1 MDDLDNIKKW
11 VNEEITQSK
20 IYLKTAMDYQIALV
34 LGDLKEVVNNN
45 LLIPDIV
52 GENCR
57 FQDLREFI
65 LYMLSGF
72 KDMQENVPEQCK
84 QLAIT

>member
-20 IYLKTAMDYQIALV
+20 IYLKTVMDNQIALV

-45 LLIPDIV
+45 LLIPDII

-65 LYMLSGF
+65 
-72 KDMQENVPEQCK
+72 
-84 QLAIT
+84 

>member
-20 IYLKTAMDYQIALV
+20 IFLKTVMDNQIALV
-34 LGDLKEVVNNN
+34 LGELKEVVNKN

-65 LYMLSGF
+65 
-72 KDMQENVPEQCK
+72 
-84 QLAIT
+84 

>member
-20 IYLKTAMDYQIALV
+20 IFLKTVMDNQIALV
-34 LGDLKEVVNNN
+34 LGELKEVVNNN
-45 LLIPDIV
+45 LLIPDII

-65 LYMLSGF
+65 
-72 KDMQENVPEQCK
+72 
-84 QLAIT
+84 

>member
-20 IYLKTAMDYQIALV
+20 IFLKTVMDNQIALV
-34 LGDLKEVVNNN
+34 LGELKEVVNNN

-65 LYMLSGF
+65 
-72 KDMQENVPEQCK
+72 
-84 QLAIT
+84 

>member
-11 VNEEITQSK
+11 VNEEIIQSK
-20 IYLKTAMDYQIALV
+20 IFLKTVMDNQIALV
-34 LGDLKEVVNNN
+34 LGELKEVVNNN
-45 LLIPDIV
+45 LLIPDII

-65 LYMLSGF
+65 
-72 KDMQENVPEQCK
+72 
-84 QLAIT
+84 